1 MDLMRSR
8 ERGSFTS
15 MKFWESIVIPEDE
28 AEDYVSS
35 REAMDR
41 CGGLRVQRSA
51 AFRVW
56 DPVLGSEWCS
66 EAMTHQLDVHVL
78 HDV

>member
-1 MDLMRSR
+1 MSPKMIVSSRRTRMDLMRSR

-15 MKFWESIVIPEDE
+15 MKFWESIVI
-28 AEDYVSS
+28 
-35 REAMDR
+35 
-41 CGGLRVQRSA
+41 RVQWSA

-66 EAMTHQLDVHVL
+66 EAMTHQLDVDSG